1 MRLNALVLAADGL
14 VVHFCSLLVEDVRKL
29 GFDWLDCLVNLQLF
43 VYLRDCSVDDVGCT
57 VQLILCIFVES
68 VRDVL
73 EHGDVRVDAHHQ
85 VVVQVSRD
93 RQRVFQMLHVL
104 RQLLDVLA
112 QRNLVLLKRELFLS

>member
-1 MRLNALVLAADGL
+1 M
-14 VVHFCSLLVEDVRKL
+14 
-29 GFDWLDCLVNLQLF
+29 QLF

-57 VQLILCIFVES
+57 VQLSLCIFVES

-73 EHGDVRVDAHHQ
+73 KHGDVRVDAHHQ

>member
-1 MRLNALVLAADGL
+1 M
-14 VVHFCSLLVEDVRKL
+14 
-29 GFDWLDCLVNLQLF
+29 
-43 VYLRDCSVDDVGCT
+43 
-57 VQLILCIFVES
+57 
-68 VRDVL
+68 RDVL
-73 EHGDVRVDAHHQ
+73 KHGDVRVDAHHQ